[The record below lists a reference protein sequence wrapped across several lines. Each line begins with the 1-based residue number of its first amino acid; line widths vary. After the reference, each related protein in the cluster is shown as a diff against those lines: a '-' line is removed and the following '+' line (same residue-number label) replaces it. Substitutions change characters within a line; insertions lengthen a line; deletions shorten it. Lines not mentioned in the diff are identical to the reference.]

1 MLITVSLSHFEFPGL
16 YRIQVRKCAQV
27 LDRMG
32 VQMSSMVFAEMLQ
45 STASGHVPRFHRF
58 YLRFIANFSSAFSSK
73 LFVYHL
79 LFVPIEFGLS
89 FFWQLHD
96 MLSRAIARKYV
107 KTCFLTVNSQ
117 GSIRYRRC

>member
-1 MLITVSLSHFEFPGL
+1 MLITVSLSHFEFPG

-58 YLRFIANFSSAFSSK
+58 YLRLPIFHRLSHQNY
-73 LFVYHL
+73 LVYHL

-89 FFWQLHD
+89 FFCQLHD